1 VLLAGCSVVESPPAL
16 LSVSPSEVSA
26 LETTDVVATG
36 AHLYD
41 GVRVDLSS
49 GQHPQVRRDWRVR
62 LGDSGAD
69 LPQVERV
76 DSETL
81 HFVVPANTAPGRYD
95 VIAFS
100 PLGAAVRLSAG
111 LSVVSAVHVDVDGG
125 TRQSD
130 GGTSQSDGG
139 ASQSDSGASQSDSGT
154 THPVGDPTLSIE
166 DAPGGRGAPVR
177 DLHATTDQTIVLY
190 AVLRDAQGG
199 FVADVEVHWSVSG
212 GIAAAP
218 AGAMSRIALELNA
231 PGQGSVQA
239 RDADGHQAALDALQV
254 TTGHART
261 LEVSPSDADLNAGDD
276 AVQFSVLGRDS
287 DGNATED
294 LGAIT
299 WSIADGTLTS
309 LNRQTGLFK
318 PELVGTG
325 HLRAASSYGVAAL
338 SGLIRVRAGA
348 LATLQIQ
355 PNSATLS
362 ADGAPLTF
370 NATGRDAFGNPVSDV
385 GTLTWSIAGGTIGA
399 LSSVGVLDPRL
410 AGTGRVRVVSS
421 RGPSAITDDV
431 QITPGQ
437 VATLSISPST
447 LNVMV
452 GDPARHFF
460 ATGSDADGNATLDL
474 GALAFSVA
482 SGPITA
488 LAGDGTF
495 TPLSAGDGTVRVTSS
510 YGISGLSGA
519 IHVDAFA
526 PHVRLSALRLPDGL
540 WPSQDNARME
550 LDVANDSTTD
560 VVLTGAY
567 FTLTNSL
574 SDVSSQY
581 EIRPDSTNS
590 DRVPAGSSITLVEYI
605 DVGYP
610 VNSGT
615 LRVGA
620 SVDAFYSTGV
630 LTSPSIS
637 NTLTVYS
644 TTLGP
649 TITLTAPVAPA
660 NRLCKGGSAA
670 FSCTTTRA
678 SSPIFA
684 WLFPSGSPASSTLA
698 APSVQ
703 YTQVGAFDYAVTV
716 TDAWGLHN
724 TALAGKPIFVGEAL
738 PAAQS
743 YPTGNIAFSVPGSGL
758 NVDMA
763 ALPRSDLI
771 SSDSAQALLQ
781 CDGTPVDSAGAR
793 YVTLFVDRGRID
805 PNEDDHPELPGIQVD
820 LSGQGSFSSIKLQSS
835 DPQLEGPA
843 TLYGEFSQPGT
854 SRVTAAG
861 YAAFQMTN
869 DQQAPRVTASLPSA
883 DCGVGCYPKAAP
895 FVFRFSEP
903 ISASSLSNVKVE
915 RLNGTSC
922 TSSVFSDL
930 SSASTKTYDAASRT
944 LFVTPGAQIS
954 SSYLLRVT
962 LGSQLTDAAATP
974 NALVPLVRCVGVTAQ
989 SAPAAPQ
996 PAQASLSASVFSP
1009 DGDGLAETLTWNVT
1023 VDAATRYFQ
1032 LRVLRG
1038 ATVVWSQTEIVPAA
1052 GSYPITWDGRDS
1064 SGRSVFNGFYRYD
1077 IVANNASGVA
1087 AAAISGAVQVD
1098 GAAHQVGVRRR
1109 F

>member
-1 VLLAGCSVVESPPAL
+1 VLLAGCSIVESPPAL

-26 LETTDVVATG
+26 LEASDVVATG

-41 GVRVDLSS
+41 GVRVNLSS

-81 HFVVPANTAPGRYD
+81 RFVVPANTAPGRYD
-95 VIAFS
+95 VIAIS
-100 PLGAAVRLSAG
+100 PLGAAVRLNAG

-125 TRQSD
+125 T
-130 GGTSQSDGG
+130 G
-139 ASQSDSGASQSDSGT
+139 QSDSGASQSDSGAT
-154 THPVGDPTLSIE
+154 QLVGSSRLSIE

-177 DLHATTDQTIVLY
+177 DLRATTDQTIVLY

-199 FVADVEVHWSVSG
+199 FVADVEVQWSVSG

-218 AGAMSRIALELNA
+218 ADATSRLALELNA

-261 LEVSPSDADLNAGDD
+261 LEVEPGDTELNAGDD
-276 AVQFSVLGRDS
+276 AVQFRVRGQDS

-294 LGAIT
+294 LGVIT

-309 LNRQTGLFK
+309 LNRQTGLFT
-318 PELVGTG
+318 PELVGIG
-325 HLRAASSYGVAAL
+325 HLRAASSYGVDAL
-338 SGLIRVRAGA
+338 SGLIRVSAGA
-348 LATLQIQ
+348 FSTLQIQ
-355 PNSATLS
+355 PDSATLS
-362 ADGAPLTF
+362 ADDAPLTF
-370 NATGRDAFGNPVSDV
+370 DATGHDAFGNPVSDV
-385 GTLTWSIAGGTIGA
+385 GTLTWSIGSGTIGA
-399 LSSVGVLDPRL
+399 LSSLGVLDPQL

-421 RGPSAITDDV
+421 RGPSAITGDV

-437 VATLSISPST
+437 VATLSIAPTT
-447 LNVMV
+447 LTVMV
-452 GDPARHFF
+452 GDPARQFF

-474 GALAFSVA
+474 GTLGYSVA

-488 LAGDGTF
+488 LAADGTF
-495 TPLSAGDGTVRVTSS
+495 TPLTVGDGTVRVTSS

-519 IHVDAFA
+519 IHVAAFA

-540 WPSQDNARME
+540 WPRQDNARME

-567 FTLTNSL
+567 FTLTNSF
-574 SDVSSQY
+574 SDLSSQY
-581 EIRPDSTNS
+581 EIRPDYNNS

-610 VNSGT
+610 VSSGT

-637 NTLTVYS
+637 DTLTVYS

-684 WLFPSGSPASSTLA
+684 WLFPFGSPASSALA
-698 APSVQ
+698 APSIQ
-703 YTQVGAFDYAVTV
+703 YAQVGAFDYAATV
-716 TDAWGLHN
+716 TDTWGMHN
-724 TALAGKPIFVGEAL
+724 TALAVKPIFVGEAL

-758 NVDMA
+758 NIDMA
-763 ALPRSDLI
+763 TLPRSDLI
-771 SSDSAQALLQ
+771 SNDSAQPLLR
-781 CDGTPVDSAGAR
+781 CDGTPLDPAGAR

-820 LSGQGSFSSIKLQSS
+820 LSGPGSFSNIKLWSS

-861 YAAFQMTN
+861 YAAFQMTD
-869 DQQAPRVTASLPSA
+869 DQQPPRVTASLPSA

-895 FVFRFSEP
+895 FVFRFCEP
-903 ISASSLSNVKVE
+903 ISESSLSNIKVE
-915 RLNGTSC
+915 RFNGTSC
-922 TSSVFSDL
+922 TGPVYADL
-930 SSASTKTYDAASRT
+930 SSASRTTYDAASHT
-944 LFVTPGAQIS
+944 LFVKPATQIT

-974 NALVPLVRCVGVTAQ
+974 NPLMPLVRCVGVTAQ

-996 PAQASLSASVFSP
+996 PAQASLSANVFSP

-1023 VDAATRYFQ
+1023 VDAATRYIQ

-1038 ATVVWSQTEIVPAA
+1038 ATVVWSQTEIVSGA
-1052 GSYPITWDGRDS
+1052 GSYPIVWDGRDS

-1077 IVANNASGVA
+1077 IVANNVNGAA

-1098 GAAHQVGVRRR
+1098 AAAHQVGVRRR